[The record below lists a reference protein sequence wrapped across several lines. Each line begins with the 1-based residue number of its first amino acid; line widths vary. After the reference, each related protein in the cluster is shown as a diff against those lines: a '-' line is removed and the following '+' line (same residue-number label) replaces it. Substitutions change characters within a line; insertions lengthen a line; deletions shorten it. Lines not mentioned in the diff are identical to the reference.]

1 MGEVSG
7 GRYWVLRGQNGMS
20 GTQGSVGR
28 ISGGWD
34 GVGGMLGGR
43 DSMDGM
49 LGGQDS
55 MPTIY

>member
-7 GRYWVLRGQNGMS
+7 GRDWVLRGQNGMS
-20 GTQGSVGR
+20 ETRGSVGVM
-28 ISGGWD
+28 SGEWD

-43 DSMDGM
+43 DSMGGM